1 MTKKINI
8 EAIRIDGGTQSRV
21 EISNEAVADYAEA
34 VRSGAEFPP
43 VVVFHDGADYWL
55 ADGFH
60 RFHAHKHAEKA
71 SIAAD
76 VRAGTQRDAVLFSL
90 GANGTHGLRRTN
102 ADKRKAVQTVL
113 ADAEW
118 AQWSDRKVAE
128 VCGVTHP
135 FVASLRRPPEVV
147 TITTPRTAQGDNG
160 YHPDPAKK
168 AGAVESDSMAPA
180 PAAAPAP
187 AEKPAKRTLN
197 NVPPEVGEL
206 TDADELAEARDT
218 ILQLAE
224 ENDLL
229 RDKLAVEN
237 MDASETAKT
246 EAADTIRDLRAQV
259 KTLEAELEAVK
270 GSRDTYMRE
279 ATEAKKQAIYWRKKA
294 EKAGA
299 AA

>member
-8 EAIRIDGGTQSRV
+8 EAIRIDGGTQSRT
-21 EISNEAVADYAEA
+21 EINNEAVAEYAEA
-34 VRSGAEFPP
+34 VRAGTEFPP

-60 RFHAHKHAEKA
+60 RYHAHKHAEKA

-76 VRAGTQRDAVLFSL
+76 VRDGTKRDAVLFSL

-118 AQWSDRKVAE
+118 AQWSDRKIAE
-128 VCGVTHP
+128 VCGVGHP
-135 FVASLRRPPEVV
+135 FVAAIRRPEVAAKQQEN
-147 TITTPRTAQGDNG
+147 RAASA
-160 YHPDPAKK
+160 AKK
-168 AGAVESDSMAPA
+168 SAPVESDSTAPA
-180 PAAAPAP
+180 PAPA
-187 AEKPAKRTLN
+187 AEKPAKRSIN
-197 NVPPEVGEL
+197 ENAPEVPEL
-206 TDADELAEARDT
+206 GADHQITELHDTINELAA
-218 ILQLAE
+218 

-246 EAADTIRDLRAQV
+246 EAAEIISGLRAQV